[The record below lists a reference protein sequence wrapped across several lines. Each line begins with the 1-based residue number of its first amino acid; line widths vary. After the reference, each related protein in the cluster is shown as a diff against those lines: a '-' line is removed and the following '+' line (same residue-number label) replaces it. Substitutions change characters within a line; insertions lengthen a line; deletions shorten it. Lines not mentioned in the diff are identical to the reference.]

1 MATARRRCGA
11 EAWGVVDPKGT
22 VEDPAAAFFAG
33 ASDYVG
39 PAAYRAG
46 IGKARVKA
54 ALAFAGSRGGV
65 PSAADAQPS
74 QSSLGACPASAPQ
87 GEFDGWK
94 AVRAGAVHPFCFLYV
109 AASAQTNLKTR
120 LGEAGYVAFRD
131 RLRHQVQQGLAE
143 ADSLLWIET
152 ESSALYLV
160 PPYAKNAAVATE
172 SCLRMLLGSPLLG
185 YERLGLP
192 FPIELTFAMHYGS
205 AEFQPPGKTGT
216 IVSDAVNFSYHLGV
230 KRAEPGRLTISGE
243 IAGLAVP
250 RPLTDLFV
258 PAGTFE
264 GRPILHS
271 RRFGV

>member
-1 MATARRRCGA
+1 MNVFFFTADRSATPANGARPAPAFQIVDIELLRSHRPGPGDLSYVDLSGLEEPARNRAMATARRRCGA

-205 AEFQPPGKTGT
+205 AEFQPP
-216 IVSDAVNFSYHLGV
+216 LG
-230 KRAEPGRLTISGE
+230 A
-243 IAGLAVP
+243 
-250 RPLTDLFV
+250 RP
-258 PAGTFE
+258 
-264 GRPILHS
+264 
-271 RRFGV
+271 